1 MATTLAEQTA
11 LGGQAG
17 TSSRIENVL
26 GFPSG
31 LSGEELAARAAHV
44 DAITPVVPQ
53 FGIEPEKAALYR
65 ARIAEL
71 FYG

>member
-1 MATTLAEQTA
+1 MT
-11 LGGQAG
+11 
-17 TSSRIENVL
+17 VL
-26 GFPSG
+26 GSVDDVRAQVV
-31 LSGEELAARAAHV
+31 ERAAHV

-53 FGIEPEKAALYR
+53 FGIEPGKAAVYR